1 MPAPLTKPVLNES
14 FSKFLDMSRPINEF
28 NVPKVG
34 MNALAE
40 LQRKNLQTM
49 TVVSQAAFENLQS
62 YIQRQLVFMAQ
73 GFQVSANL
81 MNVIMAAPTA
91 QEKIMRQAEGSKMAI
106 DQYFSNARDA
116 SETLAK
122 CNQQMMEIVSSRM
135 AENLEELRS
144 LGKTDL
150 AA

>member
-1 MPAPLTKPVLNES
+1 
-14 FSKFLDMSRPINEF
+14 
-28 NVPKVG
+28 
-34 MNALAE
+34 
-40 LQRKNLQTM
+40 
-49 TVVSQAAFENLQS
+49 
-62 YIQRQLVFMAQ
+62 MAQ